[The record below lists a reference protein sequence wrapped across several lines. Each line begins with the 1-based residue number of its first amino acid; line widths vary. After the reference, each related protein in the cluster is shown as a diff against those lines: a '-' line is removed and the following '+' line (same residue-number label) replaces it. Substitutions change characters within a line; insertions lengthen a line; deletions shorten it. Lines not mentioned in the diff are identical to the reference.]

1 MSDRVRFTEK
11 LFDTI
16 VKVGSPLVLQCK
28 LSHPDR
34 PIVWKR
40 DGELLE
46 GSLYQLDGCL
56 HTLRIPSSELRHSGK
71 YSAQYDDENETSCQV
86 SVQIEPVFARELPP
100 ELTLKVGANLL
111 LDVETTRANKP
122 VQWYRNGQAI
132 PRAGDK
138 RHRLADEKYNHSLKV
153 AKVTEQDD
161 DDSLFECE
169 CDQVRTKCR
178 VYVQREPLVF
188 FKDLKDLQYEP
199 NDRLVLLVRM
209 NKRPSD
215 NARWLHNGQALL
227 PSDRIQL
234 TYDEAE
240 HEAKLIINN
249 ADEQDQGKYV
259 YDAIEAKT
267 SCSATIKVTPI
278 QFVQELRNRSV
289 KDEQPVQFE
298 CEVNQIPKR
307 VTWLLN
313 GQLISDDDQRIDQ
326 IVAPG
331 RKKYILKIK
340 QSQVADSGTITVR
353 IDDQI
358 ESSATLEVKG
368 KRALEVCFYEC

>member
-16 VKVGSPLVLQCK
+16 VNVGSPLVLQCK

-34 PIVWKR
+34 AIVWKC
-40 DGELLE
+40 DDQLLE
-46 GSLYQLDGCL
+46 GSLYELDGCV

-71 YSAQYDDENETSCQV
+71 YSAQYDEENETSCRV
-86 SVQIEPVFARELPP
+86 SVQSEPVFARELPE

-111 LDVETTRANKP
+111 LDVETTRPNKS
-122 VQWYRNGQAI
+122 VQWYRNGQPI
-132 PRAGDK
+132 SRTGDK
-138 RHRLADEKYNHSLKV
+138 RNRLVDEKYNHALKV
-153 AKVTEQDD
+153 TKVTEQDD

-169 CDQVRTKCR
+169 CDQVRTRCR

-188 FKDLKDLQYEP
+188 FKDLKDLQYEA
-199 NDRLVLLVRM
+199 NDRLVFLVRM
-209 NKRPSD
+209 NKSPSD

-227 PSDRIQL
+227 PSDRIQIS
-234 TYDEAE
+234 YDDNE

-249 ADEQDQGKYV
+249 ADEHDQGKYV

-267 SCSATIKVTPI
+267 SCSTAMKVTAM

-289 KDEQPVQFE
+289 KEEQPVQFE
-298 CEVNQIPKR
+298 CELNQIPKQ
-307 VTWLLN
+307 VTWMIN
-313 GQLISDDDQRIDQ
+313 GQVINGDEQRIDLV
-326 IVAPG
+326 VAPG

-340 QSQVADSGTITVR
+340 QSHVSDSGTVTVR
-353 IDDQI
+353 IDDQV

-368 KRALEVCFYEC
+368 KRAFHHSLLK